1 MDSPEGIRV
10 KVSKTFPPFEP
21 KSRKDHISVD
31 NPPHAVLRKRAG
43 AGEEPNTGLTNT
55 HGQISVKG
63 LATSPRSVRRRGPL
77 PGSPGRRQREEP
89 IKGLNTSGEAPL
101 LPDGRPL
108 GRMTQKW
115 PSKNSYGLGNQRSRK
130 WPNSK
135 FHNCGPILT
144 INGKNWPNNLYK

>member
-21 KSRKDHISVD
+21 KSRRDHLTVD
-31 NPPHAVLRKRAG
+31 NPPHAVLRKRTG

-55 HGQISVKG
+55 HGQFSVKG

-89 IKGLNTSGEAPL
+89 MYKR
-101 LPDGRPL
+101 PDHLRRGTTAAR
-108 GRMTQKW
+108 
-115 PSKNSYGLGNQRSRK
+115 
-130 WPNSK
+130 WPNS
-135 FHNCGPILT
+135 GPYDS
-144 INGKNWPNNLYK
+144 KMA